1 MRLATALV
9 DGETRLFLETTRGML
24 GVAEHAPELVGVSD
38 VGALLRAGGHAMTT
52 VRSLEAEQA
61 MGKTLSA
68 ADLHWAPP
76 ITNPSKLICIG
87 LNYRAHAAEG
97 GDPLPTRPIIFA
109 KFANTLI
116 ACGESISHPHIS
128 ESLDYEGE
136 LGVVIGH
143 RATNVA
149 VEDALS
155 AVAGY
160 IVAND
165 VTARDIQSGDPASQ
179 WVRGKSLDTFA
190 PMGPYFTTA
199 DAVDDW
205 RALRLQTWVNGE
217 SRQNELCGDMIFGVE
232 ELVSF
237 VSQDLTLEPGDV
249 ILTGTPS
256 GVGAGFTPPRWLH
269 PGDIVEVEISGL
281 GRLTSPVVAPQNR

>member
-1 MRLATALV
+1 MKLATAVV
-9 DGETRLFLETTRGML
+9 DGQTRLFLETPRGML
-24 GVAEHAPELVGVSD
+24 DVAQRVPEVAGIAD
-38 VGALLRAGGHAMTT
+38 VGALLRAGIHAMAS
-52 VRSLEAEQA
+52 VQA
-61 MGKTLSA
+61 LAAGDSSGETLSA
-68 ADLHWAPP
+68 RDLEWAPP
-76 ITNPSKLICIG
+76 ITHPSKIICIG

-97 GDPLPTRPIIFA
+97 GDPLPARPIIFA
-109 KFANTLI
+109 KFSNTLI
-116 ACGESISHPHIS
+116 ACGQSVAHPHIT

-136 LGVVIGH
+136 LGVVIGQ
-143 RATNVA
+143 RVTNVA
-149 VEDALS
+149 VENAPS

-160 IVAND
+160 VVAND

-199 DAVDDW
+199 DAVADW

-217 SRQNELCGDMIFGVE
+217 TRQDELCGDMIFGVE
-232 ELVSF
+232 ELISF
-237 VSQDLTLEPGDV
+237 VSQDLTLEPGDI

-269 PGDIVEVEISGL
+269 PGDTVEVEISGL
-281 GRLTSPVVAPQNR
+281 GRLTSPVTTAQAQ

>member
-9 DGETRLFLETTRGML
+9 NGQTRLFLETPAGML
-24 GVAEHAPELVGVSD
+24 DVAQRVPEAAGVSD
-38 VGALLRAGGHAMTT
+38 VGALLRAGSHAMAA
-52 VRSLEAEQA
+52 VRSLEANNTSGE
-61 MGKTLSA
+61 TLSA
-68 ADLHWAPP
+68 GDLEWAPP
-76 ITNPSKLICIG
+76 ITNPSKIICIG

-109 KFANTLI
+109 KFSNTLI
-116 ACGESISHPHIS
+116 ACGQSVNHPHIS

-136 LGVVIGH
+136 LGVVIGQ
-143 RATNVA
+143 RVTNVA
-149 VEDALS
+149 VENASS

-160 IVAND
+160 VVAND

-199 DAVDDW
+199 DAVADW
-205 RALRLQTWVNGE
+205 RLLRLQTWVNGE
-217 SRQNELCGDMIFGVE
+217 SRQDELCGDMIFGVE
-232 ELVSF
+232 ELISF

-256 GVGAGFTPPRWLH
+256 GVGAGFTPPRWLQ
-269 PGDIVEVEISGL
+269 PGDTVEVEISGL
-281 GRLTSPVVAPQNR
+281 GRLTSPVTTAQEA